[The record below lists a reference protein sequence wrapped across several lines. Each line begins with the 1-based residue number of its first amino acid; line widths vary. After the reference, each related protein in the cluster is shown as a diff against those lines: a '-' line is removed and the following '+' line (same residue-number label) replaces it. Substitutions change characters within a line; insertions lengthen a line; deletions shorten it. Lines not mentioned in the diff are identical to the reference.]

1 MASPREQAN
10 AYIETHNVRSIL
22 GTILLQCQTLTAQ
35 LLFHKPDNP
44 RSFLIKYLEKV
55 KVEGAQPL
63 IDENDLRTTFAMLD
77 VLKRGSVTEDQAL
90 STLRS
95 MLGAG
100 ASLSDHPGAVPHGK
114 FLKELATAEL
124 WDAALTSSDVVS
136 SYPHQD
142 EFVAVLMSALK
153 AAHR

>member
-22 GTILLQCQTLTAQ
+22 ETLTAQ

-114 FLKELATAEL
+114 FLKE
-124 WDAALTSSDVVS
+124 
-136 SYPHQD
+136 D